1 MDRETCRQARAP
13 QSFRLSDI
21 LEMHRRSQEEGYDQ
35 MIDSASLMIHY
46 GEKLHLVEGPAENI
60 KITTPS
66 DFYIFKAI
74 QEARENMQIL
84 GL

>member
-1 MDRETCRQARAP
+1 M
-13 QSFRLSDI
+13 LSDI
-21 LEMHRRSQEEGYDQ
+21 IAMHKRAMDEGYDK

-46 GEKLHLVEGPAENI
+46 GQKLHLVEGPAENI

-74 QEARENMQIL
+74 REARENMQIL
-84 GL
+84 GI

>member
-1 MDRETCRQARAP
+1 MARAP
-13 QSFRLSDI
+13 QSFFLGDI
-21 LEMHRRSQEEGYDQ
+21 LSAHKKAVEEHKLNF
-35 MIDSASLMIHY
+35 IDSASLMTYY
-46 GEKLHLVEGPAENI
+46 GYNLNIVNGPTENI

-74 QEARENMQIL
+74 LDMKENLNIF